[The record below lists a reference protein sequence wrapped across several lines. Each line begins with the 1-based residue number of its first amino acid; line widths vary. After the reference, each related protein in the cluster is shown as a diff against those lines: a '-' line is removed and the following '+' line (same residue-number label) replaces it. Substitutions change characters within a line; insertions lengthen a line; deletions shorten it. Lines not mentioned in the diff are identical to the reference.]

1 MKWWKWMVVLVCF
14 ATLFVFT
21 LTAPNQTRVPRSE
34 WALQE
39 LFRYIFNFET
49 VGSNGGGIPCAG
61 CTMVVGLIEQ
71 LSQVHQQTTDEV
83 LEYICTWIP
92 IDDVAAECEVLVRVF
107 GPIIT
112 KLIDA
117 GETPDRVC
125 HQIMFCSDPTCVLY
139 QPSKTKL
146 TQKANIAI
154 PESVLEFQRPKDLPG
169 WVWPWELLAEHKPIF
184 DSDGDLFST
193 TQTLRGYHWRGAD
206 CDDSDPNIYPG
217 RRDTTYPD
225 TVDHNC
231 NGIYGHADNGT
242 SWEEL
247 LCSKVPQYGS
257 IILGDS
263 GGAHFHIP
271 SSWVTASEMSEDV
284 YLDLIPIAENELDWP
299 FMSSATGF
307 KNSTWN
313 GHPNGT
319 VDSGTIRNWQANHCS
334 FRDYQN
340 IAVNGARSSSMMNQ
354 IIYSLARNK
363 TDHPVF
369 LAYALIGNDVC
380 NGHAGTGSMTT
391 PQEFYQNVMGALN
404 LLEQWVAPGSH
415 VIFVG
420 LIDGRIL
427 YDTMGEKI
435 HPIGAWN
442 QNVRYRDFYDF
453 LNCLQISP
461 CWGWMNSNETA
472 RNITTERAFEL
483 NEVYKEIIANT
494 TFKNFDMHYY
504 DCPMREVIAK
514 WTSMGGKV
522 EDLIEPV
529 DGFHPTQIANFL
541 TTDVM
546 WEKYRKDGILAPV
559 NPFNDLIEKLFGN
572 QGGYD
577 PVG

>member
-1 MKWWKWMVVLVCF
+1 M
-14 ATLFVFT
+14 
-21 LTAPNQTRVPRSE
+21 
-34 WALQE
+34 
-39 LFRYIFNFET
+39 
-49 VGSNGGGIPCAG
+49 
-61 CTMVVGLIEQ
+61 
-71 LSQVHQQTTDEV
+71 
-83 LEYICTWIP
+83 
-92 IDDVAAECEVLVRVF
+92 
-107 GPIIT
+107 
-112 KLIDA
+112 
-117 GETPDRVC
+117 
-125 HQIMFCSDPTCVLY
+125 
-139 QPSKTKL
+139 
-146 TQKANIAI
+146 
-154 PESVLEFQRPKDLPG
+154 
-169 WVWPWELLAEHKPIF
+169 
-184 DSDGDLFST
+184 
-193 TQTLRGYHWRGAD
+193 
-206 CDDSDPNIYPG
+206 
-217 RRDTTYPD
+217 
-225 TVDHNC
+225 
-231 NGIYGHADNGT
+231 
-242 SWEEL
+242 
-247 LCSKVPQYGS
+247 PQYGS

-334 FRDYQN
+334 FRGSFFLFLDYWIEGNIEDYQN

-369 LAYALIGNDVC
+369 LAYALIGNGNEPILLIEALIFEQFSIDVC

-453 LNCLQISP
+453 LNCLQVVQAI
-461 CWGWMNSNETA
+461 M
-472 RNITTERAFEL
+472 L
-483 NEVYKEIIANT
+483 K
-494 TFKNFDMHYY
+494 
-504 DCPMREVIAK
+504 
-514 WTSMGGKV
+514 
-522 EDLIEPV
+522 
-529 DGFHPTQIANFL
+529 
-541 TTDVM
+541 
-546 WEKYRKDGILAPV
+546 ILMKKSV
-559 NPFNDLIEKLFGN
+559 
-572 QGGYD
+572 
-577 PVG
+577 